1 MITRLTIITLEVLVF
16 GSYTWALTSWLRK
29 VKQTSSWE
37 LNFIKYG
44 GLIFTIAHITAAVL
58 WPLPSSNQVYFGAAF
73 FFLGMIIFWSAVS
86 VFENPPA
93 VAFAE
98 IIITNLKTTGPY
110 RFVRHP
116 IYTSYI
122 LAWLGGSIAT
132 NCWWLLISLVCM
144 TFLYNRAAIQEEK
157 QWLSGKDSEE
167 YKNFMKSR
175 GRFLPIIF
183 KNKL

>member
-1 MITRLTIITLEVLVF
+1 MQTSRILLLIIEIIAF
-16 GSYTWALTSWLRK
+16 SSYIWALTSWLKK
-29 VKQTSSWE
+29 VKQTSTWE

-44 GLIFTIAHITAAVL
+44 GLVFTIAHISAAIF
-58 WPLPSSNQVYFGAAF
+58 WQLPGLNQVYVGVAF
-73 FFLGMIIFWSAVS
+73 FLLGLIVFWSAVS

-167 YKNFMKSR
+167 YKIFMKSR
-175 GRFLPIIF
+175 GRFLPIF
-183 KNKL
+183 F